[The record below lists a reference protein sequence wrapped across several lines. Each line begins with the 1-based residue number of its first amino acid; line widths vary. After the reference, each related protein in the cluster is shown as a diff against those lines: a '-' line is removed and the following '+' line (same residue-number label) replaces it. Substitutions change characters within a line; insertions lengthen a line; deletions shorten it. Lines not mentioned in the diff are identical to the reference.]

1 MDRRLFFL
9 GAALGAVAVL
19 LGAFGAH
26 SLELDAAGAQTFRT
40 AVLYHLVHS
49 LAIIAAGCA
58 ARFWPGWRIR
68 AAGTLFAVG
77 VGLFSGSLY
86 LLVLTD
92 IRWLGAVTAPGG
104 LAFVAGWVLMAWAAY
119 AAR

>member
-1 MDRRLFFL
+1 MQRRFFFL
-9 GAALGAVAVL
+9 GATLGGVAVL

-26 SLELDAAGAQTFRT
+26 SLDLDAAAMQTFRT

-58 ARFWPGWRIR
+58 AQFWPGWRIR

-92 IRWLGAVTAPGG
+92 VRWLGAVTAPGG
-104 LAFVAGWVLMAWAAY
+104 LAFVAGWALMAWAAY